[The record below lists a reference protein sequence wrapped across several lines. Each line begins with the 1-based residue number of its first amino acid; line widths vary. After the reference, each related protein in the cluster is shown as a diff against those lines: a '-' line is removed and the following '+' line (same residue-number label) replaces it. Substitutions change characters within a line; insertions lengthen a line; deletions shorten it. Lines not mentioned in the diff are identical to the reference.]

1 MKFKM
6 HERSLF
12 ASLLRLPWWVSL
24 VIGVAIALLSRLTL
38 KGDFLI
44 FGVTMSLPFAVIA
57 AIGLRR
63 QLQLPSAARVDAV
76 LAAVQAM
83 SWREFSAVVEAAFV
97 RDGFAVKALNLP
109 AADFEIA
116 QGVSVALV
124 SCKRWKAANQGIAPL
139 QDLTAL
145 REARGAGEVIYIS
158 AAAVTGNAQA
168 YATEQR
174 MRLINGAGLA
184 QFLRDLEIKAK

>member
-76 LAAVQAM
+76 
-83 SWREFSAVVEAAFV
+83 
-97 RDGFAVKALNLP
+97 
-109 AADFEIA
+109 
-116 QGVSVALV
+116 
-124 SCKRWKAANQGIAPL
+124 
-139 QDLTAL
+139 
-145 REARGAGEVIYIS
+145 
-158 AAAVTGNAQA
+158 
-168 YATEQR
+168 
-174 MRLINGAGLA
+174 
-184 QFLRDLEIKAK
+184 

>member
-24 VIGVAIALLSRLTL
+24 SLGVVIALLSRLTL

-44 FGVTMSLPFAVIA
+44 FGVTMSLPFIVIA

-63 QLQLPSAARVDAV
+63 ELKAPSAARVEAV
-76 LAAVQAM
+76 LTAVQAM
-83 SWREFSAVVEAAFV
+83 SWREFSAAVEAAFV
-97 RDGFAVKALNLP
+97 RDGFVVKPASLP

-139 QDLTAL
+139 QELAAL
-145 REARGAGEVIYIS
+145 CAARGAGEAIYIS
-158 AAAVTGNAQA
+158 AAALTGKAQA

-174 MRLINGAGLA
+174 MRVINGAGLA
-184 QFLRDLEIKAK
+184 QFLRDLPLR

>member
-24 VIGVAIALLSRLTL
+24 MIGAVIALLSRLTL

-63 QLQLPSAARVDAV
+63 QWQLPSAARVDAV

-97 RDGFAVKALNLP
+97 RDGFVVKALNLP

-124 SCKRWKAANQGIAPL
+124 SCKRWKAANQGVAPL
-139 QDLTAL
+139 QDLAAL
-145 REARGAGEVIYIS
+145 CAARGAGEAIYIS

-168 YATEQR
+168 FATEQR
-174 MRLINGAGLA
+174 MRLINGAGLV